1 MPRRKGD
8 RNRQRE
14 RRDEAAARQEAADQ
28 RNPTDQLDRLVNR
41 DAIGGKEWDRLMDK
55 VAGKAGK

>member
-14 RRDEAAARQEAADQ
+14 RQDEAAARQAAADQ
-28 RNPTDQLDRLVNR
+28 RNPTDQLTRLVDR
-41 DAIGGKEWDRLMDK
+41 DAIGCKEWDRLMDK
-55 VAGKAGK
+55 VAGKEEK